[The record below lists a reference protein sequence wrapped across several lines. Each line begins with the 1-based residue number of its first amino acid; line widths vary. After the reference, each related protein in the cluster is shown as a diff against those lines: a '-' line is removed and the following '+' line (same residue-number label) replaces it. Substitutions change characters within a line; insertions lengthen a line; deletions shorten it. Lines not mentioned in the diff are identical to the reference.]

1 MTENTFQIFIIIVDI
16 KDNFE
21 NAEILI
27 ENDLMDYKNR
37 YFFESVKIISSN
49 INISNKTYTISNTD
63 TIINAQQLK
72 IMQTIY
78 VY

>member
-1 MTENTFQIFIIIVDI
+1 MVDI

-37 YFFESVKIISSN
+37 YFLN
-49 INISNKTYTISNTD
+49 
-63 TIINAQQLK
+63 QLK
-72 IMQTIY
+72 LLFQISIFHIKK
-78 VY
+78 